1 MISLKFL
8 KIAQEDYKKVFFI
21 QKLLVS
27 LGKEFKLFFLIRV
40 IFAAPLKTGYKVGE
54 PGEGFRGKYASNP
67 DPNSTMLGTYQWT
80 WLEKVLSQPA
90 EIRLLCS
97 SVQAIPDEHGSEM
110 WGNFPLEREKLFK
123 LIGKTRAKGL
133 VILSGD
139 RHLAE
144 VMKLPAKSYGINYPI
159 FEITSSS
166 LNAPSGNFSK
176 AGIRFSNEINSYR
189 LGLTYFDTN
198 FGMIEINWST
208 DSALIR
214 FQVCD
219 EKGGV
224 VLQQKVNLKDLK

>member
-1 MISLKFL
+1 MKFL

-67 DPNSTMLGTYQWT
+67 DTNSTMLGTYQWT